1 MKTFLTLL
9 LAGAAFA
16 APSFAEVDVHVGI
29 PAPQIVIESP
39 PRLVVVPGAPVVRYA
54 PDVDYNYFTYGGR
67 YYTTRDDGWY
77 ASSSYG
83 GPWTYVER
91 SRLPRP
97 LLGVPVKYYRE
108 PRYYHEYHA
117 EHRGHP
123 HGMPP
128 GQAKKIYG
136 KGYKHHHH
144 HDDD

>member
-29 PAPQIVIESP
+29 PAPNIVIESR
-39 PRLVVVPGAPVVRYA
+39 PRTVVVPGAPVVQYA

-67 YYTTRDDGWY
+67 YYTTRDDRWY
-77 ASSSYG
+77 SSSAYG

-97 LLGVPVKYYRE
+97 ILGVPVKYYRE
-108 PRYYHEYHA
+108 PRYYHEH
-117 EHRGHP
+117 EHGHGRKNG
-123 HGMPP
+123 H
-128 GQAKKIYG
+128 
-136 KGYKHHHH
+136 YKHHH